1 MVAISNVP
9 SELATVVSLGE
20 AAHGWEVDLARG
32 VGEVIPRFEAEV
44 GPLDILVNNAGIGYH
59 TTLLEADLERF
70 RHLFEVNFFAA
81 VALSQAAL
89 RVMAPRGRG
98 HILNVTSAGARRAL
112 GRMTA
117 YGASKAALHGFTQS
131 LRMEAAACGVVVSEV
146 LPISV
151 RTPFFAA
158 AGYQPKGKVQTPEDV
173 AACVVRCLE
182 REILELCTDRATGWS
197 FVLDALAPNLV
208 ARVLSWWEA
217 RSGKRPAPARGAAHG
232 S

>member
-1 MVAISNVP
+1 MVAVSNVP
-9 SELATVVSLGE
+9 SELAAVVAAGE
-20 AAHGWEVDLARG
+20 AAHGWNVDLSGSVAD
-32 VGEVIPRFEAEV
+32 VVPRFEAEV

-59 TTLLEADLERF
+59 TTLLEVDLARF
-70 RHLFEVNFFAA
+70 RQLFEVNFFAA
-81 VALSQAAL
+81 VSLSQAAL
-89 RVMAPRGRG
+89 SVMAPRGRG
-98 HILNVTSAGARRAL
+98 HILNVSSAGARRAL

-131 LRMEAAACGVVVSEV
+131 LRMEAAPLGVVVSEV

-158 AGYQPKGKVQTPEDV
+158 AGYQPKGKVQTPDSV
-173 AACVVRCLE
+173 AGCVVRCLE
-182 REILELCTDRATGWS
+182 HDIAELCTDRLTGWG

-208 ARVLSWWEA
+208 ARALSWWE
-217 RSGKRPAPARGAAHG
+217 GRG